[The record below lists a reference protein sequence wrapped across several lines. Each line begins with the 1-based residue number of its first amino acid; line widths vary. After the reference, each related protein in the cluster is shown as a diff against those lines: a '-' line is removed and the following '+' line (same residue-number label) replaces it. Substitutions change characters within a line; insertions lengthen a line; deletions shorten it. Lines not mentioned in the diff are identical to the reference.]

1 MLTEFC
7 QLLIQFN
14 ENEFVHSVL
23 NRAPERCRI
32 LNSCKTKLCIVT
44 MSYEVPEGL
53 EFISSQPLRILPPFH
68 FLFHNIARAALSTLP
83 LPLTPQLITLEHVK
97 GS

>member
-1 MLTEFC
+1 
-7 QLLIQFN
+7 
-14 ENEFVHSVL
+14 
-23 NRAPERCRI
+23 
-32 LNSCKTKLCIVT
+32 
-44 MSYEVPEGL
+44 MSSEVPEGL

-68 FLFHNIARAALSTLP
+68 FLFHNIARAALSTL